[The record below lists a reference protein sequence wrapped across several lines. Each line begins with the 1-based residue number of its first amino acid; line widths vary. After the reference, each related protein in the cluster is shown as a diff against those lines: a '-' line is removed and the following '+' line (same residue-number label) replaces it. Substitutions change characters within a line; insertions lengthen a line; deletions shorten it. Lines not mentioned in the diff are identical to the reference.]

1 MKMPENTNAYLWGA
15 GVGAVALAIVGFSWG
30 GWVTGG
36 TATKNAAAAASDARI
51 AALAPICAD
60 RFRAQGDVAA
70 KIVELVKASSW
81 DRGNVV
87 ERSGFATMPGSKSA
101 ESDVARACAE
111 ILANPATPK
120 T

>member
-36 TATKNAAAAASDARI
+36 AATKTAAAAASDARI
-51 AALAPICAD
+51 AALASICVD
-60 RFRAQGDVAA
+60 RFRAQGDAVA
-70 KIVELVKASSW
+70 KIAELVKASSW

-87 ERSGFATMPGSKSA
+87 ENSGFATMPGSKSA
-101 ESDVARACAE
+101 EYGVARACAE
-111 ILANPATPK
+111 MLATSEAPK
-120 T
+120 A